1 MMEDLTYSLQ
11 VLGQIGLAALLGGC
25 IGLEREMHGQAAGLR
40 THMVV
45 AAASCL
51 IMLVSLEVTKFGS
64 RVQPPDPGR
73 IAAQVVT
80 GIGFLGAGAI
90 LRFGLTVRGL
100 TTAACIWAAA
110 AIGLAVGIQ
119 FYPGA
124 LACTLVVLVAI
135 YVFDRIEKRLLIGR
149 QYKKIVIVAQDV
161 PDLSGEVETRLHRF
175 DLQVKSMGVH
185 RDLVEKKIRLEITVS
200 AGEGTN
206 FESVIREITS
216 MAGVERL
223 DIE

>member
-1 MMEDLTYSLQ
+1 MDDLMYSLQ
-11 VLGQIGLAALLGGC
+11 VLGQISLAALLGGC

-51 IMLVSLEVTKFGS
+51 IMLVSIHVTKFGNPTY
-64 RVQPPDPGR
+64 PPDPGR

-110 AIGLAVGIQ
+110 GIGLAVGIQ
-119 FYPGA
+119 FYAGA
-124 LACTLVVLVAI
+124 LGCTLVVLVVI
-135 YVFDRIEKRLLIGR
+135 YVFDRIEKMLLIGR
-149 QYKKIVIVAQDV
+149 HYKKVVIVAQDV
-161 PDLSGEVETRLHRF
+161 PTLTGELETRLQRF
-175 DLQVKSMGVH
+175 DLQVKSMGIH
-185 RDLVEKKIRLEITVS
+185 RNLVDKKVRLEITVS
-200 AGEGTN
+200 AGEGTD
-206 FESVIREITS
+206 FEGVIREITS
-216 MAGVERL
+216 MPGVERL
-223 DIE
+223 DLE